1 MVWQLGHRGRSRLFA
16 ATDLTRFEDA
26 TVDSRV
32 RTAWLL
38 RSSRLASEFGNEPD
52 RAWLATLRDP
62 AVRSTPTLTRVEDGS
77 GKIGIGTIHRYEQQL
92 GVTAGALRGV
102 IDSMTRA
109 LDWRRLRVVEPERDR
124 AQRARQL
131 NVLDAQIMAGL
142 ATGRTWTDAADL
154 LTGDGGLSILDRTR
168 EEWLQTLCSE
178 LLRSTRLEQAARLEA
193 LCRLAADPS
202 HADAVERTVRDV
214 AGQPGC
220 PRKHNLLDVLGD
232 SVAPGIVTR
241 LVDDLETTSGSD
253 HFGAY
258 LALNCQLAYGETDP
272 LVRTRLQRLLDAT
285 VRDSD
290 GSRAAFARSLRRRLD
305 SPTPAGPAS
314 PAAVR
319 DTRTYVRAAYRE
331 SGMTDPV
338 LQRLVLEALGHDHA
352 ERRHHAVV
360 LLGASPYRD
369 VVARVAL
376 DALRSGSLS
385 PLARSRTAYIVRE
398 TAGHEAT
405 DALLRMLR
413 YGNREQRVLA
423 ASTLLSWK
431 RPPDGLSPA
440 TLAERTGSHDLGI
453 DAAGL
458 WGHADLGS
466 FGADDPRVRW
476 WVHAGP
482 MVDDRAREAEVDG

>member
-16 ATDLTRFEDA
+16 ATDMTRFEDA

-202 HADAVERTVRDV
+202 HADAVERTIRDV

-272 LVRTRLQRLLDAT
+272 LVRTRLPRLLDAT
-285 VRDSD
+285 
-290 GSRAAFARSLRRRLD
+290 
-305 SPTPAGPAS
+305 
-314 PAAVR
+314 VR

-413 YGNREQRVLA
+413 EGNREQRVLA

-458 WGHADLGS
+458 WGHADLGT